1 MFFFQ
6 GTNEQRFFLYQGIGK
21 LVIVELNI
29 SVLYHF
35 KTIKCFGIFNKL
47 LTTYIY
53 IYVYFIFLLVF
64 IFCTFPCVDEN

>member
-35 KTIKCFGIFNKL
+35 KIFNKL
-47 LTTYIY
+47 LTTY

>member
-1 MFFFQ
+1 MGFFQ

-53 IYVYFIFLLVF
+53 IYVYFIFLLVL
-64 IFCTFPCVDEN
+64 